1 MKYINHISEFICFM
15 SHRHLLTL
23 SVMIV
28 VIIFGL
34 SYLVF
39 QVPFV
44 GIPILVLIVILKLVS
59 IVLEYKEYRNKW
71 YGE

>member
-1 MKYINHISEFICFM
+1 MKYINHISEFIYFM
-15 SHRHLLTL
+15 KNKHLLTL